1 MAREFSTV
9 GVVGLGTMGAG
20 IVEVFARNGIDV
32 VAVEISEPALER
44 GRATLTASTDRAVAK
59 GKLAAA
65 DRDALHE
72 RVHFAVGLPA
82 LHSVDLVI
90 EAVPEHLDLKQ
101 RIFAELDRVC
111 RPEAI
116 LATNTSS
123 LSVTE
128 ISVATT
134 RPNQVIGIHFFNP
147 APVMKLVEVVRTV
160 VTSPEVVADVEALCA
175 RLGKVDVTINDRA
188 GFIANALLFGYLNH
202 AVAMAESH
210 YAARE
215 DIDAAMKLGCGL
227 PMGPLAL
234 MDLIGLDTA
243 YEILDTMYRR
253 GGRDRRHAP
262 VPLLKQMVTA
272 GLLGRK
278 SGRGFYT
285 YERPGSPVVV
295 PDAATPLATES
306 AVAGGARAIYAEVG
320 TGSARSELASPA
332 VVTKVGVV
340 GSGMM
345 ATGIIEV
352 FATAGYEVV
361 SVTRGAEKSA
371 AVCEAV
377 KTSLNKG
384 VVRARLTEADREA
397 ALGRIS
403 WSATLDHLADVDL
416 VVEAVVEE
424 LSVKKALFASLD
436 EICKPDVVLATTTSS
451 LPVIDV
457 AMATNRPAD
466 VVGLHFFNPAPVMP
480 LVEIVRTIRTSP
492 EATATARAVCAALG
506 KTGVVCGDRSGFIV
520 NALLFPYLNDAVKML
535 EASYSTADDI
545 DHAMKLGCGYPM
557 GPFELLDVVGLDVA
571 LAIQRELYLELREPG
586 FAPAPLLE
594 HLVTAGY
601 LGRKTRR
608 GFRDHSHR

>member
-1 MAREFSTV
+1 MAREFTRV

-20 IVEVFARNGIDV
+20 IVEVFARNGVDV
-32 VAVEISEPALER
+32 TAVEISDAALER
-44 GRATLTASTDRAVAK
+44 GRVTLTGSTDRAVAK
-59 GKLAAA
+59 GKLAEA
-65 DRDALHE
+65 DRDALLA
-72 RVHFAVGLPA
+72 RVDFQVGLGA
-82 LHSVDLVI
+82 LHDVDLVI

-111 RPEAI
+111 KPDAI

-160 VTSPEVVADVEALCA
+160 VTSAEVVADVEALCA
-175 RLGKVDVTINDRA
+175 RLGKVDVTISDRA

-202 AVAMAESH
+202 AVGMFEAR
-210 YAARE
+210 YATRE

-262 VPLLKQMVTA
+262 APLLKQMVTA

-285 YERPGSPVVV
+285 YERPGSPKVV
-295 PDAATPLATES
+295 PDEHTPVAAA
-306 AVAGGARAIYAEVG
+306 AAHADGAR
-320 TGSARSELASPA
+320 
-332 VVTKVGVV
+332 VVAKVGVV
-340 GSGMM
+340 GSGTM

-352 FATAGYEVV
+352 FAKAGYEVI

-371 AVCEAV
+371 KVCEAV

-384 VVRARLTEADREA
+384 VVRGKLAETDRDA
-397 ALGRIS
+397 ALGRVT
-403 WSATLDHLADVDL
+403 WSATLEHLADVDL

-436 EICKPDVVLATTTSS
+436 EICKPGVVLATTTSS

-457 AMATNRPAD
+457 AMATQRPAD
-466 VVGLHFFNPAPVMP
+466 VIGLHFFNPAPIMP
-480 LVEIVRTIRTSP
+480 LVEIVRTIRTSA
-492 EATATARAVCAALG
+492 ETSATARAVCATLG

-557 GPFELLDVVGLDVA
+557 GPFELLDVVGLDVS

-601 LGRKTRR
+601 LGRKSGR
-608 GFRDHSHR
+608 GFRDHTNR

>member
-32 VAVEISEPALER
+32 VAVEIAESALER
-44 GRATLTASTDRAVAK
+44 GRATLKGSTDRAVAK
-59 GKLAAA
+59 GKLAEA

-72 RVHFAVGLPA
+72 RVHFAVGLDA

-111 RPEAI
+111 KPETI

-128 ISVATT
+128 ISVATS

-160 VTSPEVVADVEALCA
+160 VTAPEVVADVEALCA

-202 AVAMAESH
+202 AVAMVESH
-210 YAARE
+210 YATRE

-285 YERPGSPVVV
+285 YERPGSPRVV
-295 PDAATPLATES
+295 PDATTPPATDAALAD
-306 AVAGGARAIYAEVG
+306 GARAI
-320 TGSARSELASPA
+320 
-332 VVTKVGVV
+332 TKVGIV
-340 GSGMM
+340 GSGTM

-352 FATAGYEVV
+352 FAKAGYEVV

-371 AVCEAV
+371 SVCEAV

-384 VVRARLTEADREA
+384 VVRGKLAEADRDA
-397 ALGRIS
+397 ALGRIT

-436 EICKPDVVLATTTSS
+436 EICKPGVVLATTTSS

-457 AMATNRPAD
+457 AMATQRPAD

-480 LVEIVRTIRTSP
+480 LIEVVQTIRTSP
-492 EATATARAVCAALG
+492 ETTATARAVCAALG

-520 NALLFPYLNDAVKML
+520 NALLFPYLNDAVRML

>member
-1 MAREFSTV
+1 MTREISTV

-20 IVEVFARNGIDV
+20 IVEVFARTGIDV
-32 VAVEISEPALER
+32 VAVEVNEAAMDR
-44 GRATLTASTDRAVAK
+44 GRATLTGSTDRAVAK

-65 DRDALHE
+65 DRDALLG
-72 RVHFAVGLPA
+72 RVSFAVGLEA
-82 LHSVDLVI
+82 LRDVDLVV
-90 EAVPEHLDLKQ
+90 EAVPEQLELKQ
-101 RIFAELDRVC
+101 QIFAELDRIC
-111 RPEAI
+111 RPDTI
-116 LATNTSS
+116 LVTNTSA

-128 ISVATT
+128 ISVATH
-134 RPNQVIGIHFFNP
+134 RPNRVVGMHFFNP
-147 APVMKLVEVVRTV
+147 APIMRLVEVVRTV
-160 VTSPEVVADVEALCA
+160 VTEDEVVADIEALCA

-202 AVAMAESH
+202 AVSMVEGRYVS
-210 YAARE
+210 RE
-215 DIDAAMKLGCGL
+215 DIDAAMRLGCGL

-295 PDAATPLATES
+295 ADAES
-306 AVAGGARAIYAEVG
+306 APTA
-320 TGSARSELASPA
+320 GSAGPGEPA
-332 VVTKVGVV
+332 TIGAVGVV
-340 GSGMM
+340 GSGVM
-345 ATGIIEV
+345 AAGIVEV
-352 FATAGYEVV
+352 FARSGYAVT
-361 SVTRGAEKSA
+361 SVARGEEKSA
-371 AVCEAV
+371 ALRESVR
-377 KTSLNKG
+377 TSLNKG
-384 VVRARLTEADREA
+384 VVRGKMTEADRDA
-397 ALGRIS
+397 ALDRVTWTAS
-403 WSATLDHLADVDL
+403 LDRLSDVDL

-436 EICKPDVVLATTTSS
+436 EICKPSVLFATTTSS
-451 LPVIDV
+451 LPVIEC
-457 AMATNRPAD
+457 AMATSRPAN
-466 VVGLHFFNPAPVMP
+466 VVGLHFFNPAPMMP
-480 LVEIVRTIRTSP
+480 LVEVVRTIRTAP
-492 EATATARAVCAALG
+492 DAVATARALCESLG
-506 KTGVVCGDRSGFIV
+506 KTPVVCADRSGFVV
-520 NALLFPYLNDAVKML
+520 NALLFPYLNDAVRMV

-571 LAIQRELYLELREPG
+571 LAIQRELYLEFREPG

-601 LGRKTRR
+601 LGRKVGR
-608 GFRDHSHR
+608 GFRDYSRR

>member
-1 MAREFSTV
+1 MAREINSV

-32 VAVEISEPALER
+32 VAVEVTEAALER
-44 GRATLTASTDRAVAK
+44 GRAHLTGSTERAVAR
-59 GKLAAA
+59 GKLSEA
-65 DRDALHE
+65 DRDALLG
-72 RVHFAVGLPA
+72 RVTFAVGLPS
-82 LHSVDLVI
+82 LSEVDMVI

-101 RIFAELDRVC
+101 SIFAELDKVC
-111 RPEAI
+111 KPEAI

-147 APVMKLVEVVRTV
+147 APVMKLVEVIKTV
-160 VTSPEVVADVEALCA
+160 VTSPEVVEDIEALGS

-202 AVAMAESH
+202 AVTMFEAH
-210 YAARE
+210 YVSRE

-262 VPLLKQMVTA
+262 APLLKQMVTA

-285 YERPGSPVVV
+285 YESAGSPVVV
-295 PDAATPLATES
+295 GDELTPAASTA
-306 AVAGGARAIYAEVG
+306 AVSVAKIK
-320 TGSARSELASPA
+320 
-332 VVTKVGVV
+332 KVGVV
-340 GSGMM
+340 GSGVM
-345 ATGIIEV
+345 AAGIIEV
-352 FATAGYEVV
+352 FAKGGYEVV
-361 SVTRGAEKSA
+361 SVTRGAERSGRLCESVKNSMNK
-371 AVCEAV
+371 AVIRG
-377 KTSLNKG
+377 KI
-384 VVRARLTEADREA
+384 TEQERDSTLSRV
-397 ALGRIS
+397 S
-403 WSATLDHLADVDL
+403 WSTVLDHLADVDL

-424 LSVKKALFASLD
+424 LSVKTALFATLD
-436 EICKPDVVLATTTSS
+436 EICKSGAILATTTSS
-451 LPVIDV
+451 LPVIEC
-457 AMATNRPAD
+457 AMATGRPAD
-466 VVGLHFFNPAPVMP
+466 VVGLHFFNPAPIMN
-480 LVEIVRTIRTSP
+480 LVEVVHTIRTAD
-492 EATATARAVCAALG
+492 ETTAAAAAVVASLGKHPVVCA
-506 KTGVVCGDRSGFIV
+506 DRAGFVV
-520 NALLFPYLNDAVKML
+520 NALLFPYLNDAVRMV
-535 EASYSTADDI
+535 EANYANADDI
-545 DHAMKLGCGYPM
+545 DYAMKLGCGYPM

-571 LAIQRELYLELREPG
+571 LAIQRELYLEMREPG

-594 HLVTAGY
+594 QLVTAGY
-601 LGRKTRR
+601 LGKKVGR
-608 GFRDHSHR
+608 GFRDYRS

>member
-1 MAREFSTV
+1 MGREFGSV

-20 IVEVFARNGIDV
+20 IVEVFARSGLAV
-32 VAVEISEPALER
+32 TAVEISDGALHR
-44 GRATLTASTDRAVAK
+44 GEATMRGSLDRAVAK
-59 GKLAAA
+59 GKLSAE
-65 DRDALHE
+65 DRDALLG
-72 RVHFAVGLPA
+72 RVRFAVGLDA
-82 LHSVDLVI
+82 LHDVDLVI
-90 EAVPEHLDLKQ
+90 EAVPEQLELKQ

-111 RPEAI
+111 KPEAI

-128 ISVATT
+128 ISVATG
-134 RPNQVIGIHFFNP
+134 RPNQVIGMHFFNP
-147 APVMKLVEVVRTV
+147 APIMKLVEVVRTV
-160 VTSPEVVADVEALCA
+160 VTSQDVVTDIEALCE
-175 RLGKVDVTINDRA
+175 RLGKVDVTITDRA
-188 GFIANALLFGYLNH
+188 GFIANALLFGYLNQ
-202 AVAMAESH
+202 AVSMVESR
-210 YAARE
+210 YATRE

-262 VPLLKQMVTA
+262 VPLIKQMVTA

-285 YERPGSPVVV
+285 YEKPGSPVVV
-295 PDAATPLATES
+295 PDEFTPIG
-306 AVAGGARAIYAEVG
+306 GGAGSSAEHV
-320 TGSARSELASPA
+320 A
-332 VVTKVGVV
+332 KVGVV
-340 GSGMM
+340 GSGTM

-352 FATAGYEVV
+352 FAKAGFEVV

-371 AVCEAV
+371 QVCERL

-384 VVRARLTEADREA
+384 VVRGKLTEKDRDA
-397 ALGRIS
+397 AIGRVT
-403 WSATLDHLADVDL
+403 WSATLDHLSDVDL

-436 EICKPDVVLATTTSS
+436 EICKPGVVLATTTSS
-451 LPVIDV
+451 LPVIECAV
-457 AMATNRPAD
+457 ATERPAD
-466 VVGLHFFNPAPVMP
+466 VVGLHFFNPAPVMG
-480 LVEIVRTIRTSP
+480 LVEVVRTIRTSD
-492 EATATARAVCAALG
+492 ATVQTATAVCRALAKHAVVCA
-506 KTGVVCGDRSGFIV
+506 DRSGFVV
-520 NALLFPYLNDAVKML
+520 NALLFPYLNDAVKMV

-545 DHAMKLGCGYPM
+545 DYAMKLGCGYPM
-557 GPFELLDVVGLDVA
+557 GPFELLDVVGLDVS

-601 LGRKTRR
+601 LGRKVGR
-608 GFRDHSHR
+608 GFRDYSKR

>member
-1 MAREFSTV
+1 MTRDFSTV

-44 GRATLTASTDRAVAK
+44 GRATLSGSTDRAVAK

-72 RVHFAVGLPA
+72 RVHFAVGLDA

-111 RPEAI
+111 RPETI

-128 ISVATT
+128 ISVATS

-202 AVAMAESH
+202 AVGMFEAH
-210 YAARE
+210 YATRE

-295 PDAATPLATES
+295 PDEATPLATEA
-306 AVAGGARAIYAEVG
+306 AVADGARAI
-320 TGSARSELASPA
+320 
-332 VVTKVGVV
+332 TKVGVV
-340 GSGMM
+340 GSGTM

-352 FATAGYEVV
+352 FAKAGYEVV
-361 SVTRGAEKSA
+361 SVTRGMEKSA
-371 AVCEAV
+371 KVCEAV

-384 VVRARLTEADREA
+384 VVRGKLAEADRDA

-436 EICKPDVVLATTTSS
+436 EICKPGVVLATTTSS

-457 AMATNRPAD
+457 AMATHRPAD

-480 LVEIVRTIRTSP
+480 LVEVVRTIRTSP

-557 GPFELLDVVGLDVA
+557 GPFELLDVVGLDVS

>member
-44 GRATLTASTDRAVAK
+44 GRATLTRSTDRAVAK

-72 RVHFAVGLPA
+72 RVHFAAGLDA

-101 RIFAELDRVC
+101 RIFAELDRIC
-111 RPEAI
+111 RPETI

-160 VTSPEVVADVEALCA
+160 VTAPEVVADVEALCA

-202 AVAMAESH
+202 AVGMFESH
-210 YAARE
+210 YATRE

-295 PDAATPLATES
+295 PDEATPLTTE
-306 AVAGGARAIYAEVG
+306 AGLGDGARAIA
-320 TGSARSELASPA
+320 
-332 VVTKVGVV
+332 KVGVV
-340 GSGMM
+340 GSGTM

-352 FATAGYEVV
+352 FAKAGYEVV
-361 SVTRGAEKSA
+361 SVTRGMEKSA
-371 AVCEAV
+371 TVCEAV

-384 VVRARLTEADREA
+384 VVRGKLTEADRDA

-436 EICKPDVVLATTTSS
+436 EICKPGVVLATTTSS

-457 AMATNRPAD
+457 AMATHRPAD

-480 LVEIVRTIRTSP
+480 LVEVVRTIRTSP

-506 KTGVVCGDRSGFIV
+506 KTAVVCGDRSGFIV

>member
-1 MAREFSTV
+1 MAREFTRV

-32 VAVEISEPALER
+32 VAVEISAAALER
-44 GRATLTASTDRAVAK
+44 GRATLTGSTDRAVAK
-59 GKLAAA
+59 GKLAEA
-65 DRDALHE
+65 DRDALLS
-72 RVHFAVGLPA
+72 RVDFQVGLGA

-111 RPEAI
+111 KPEAI

-147 APVMKLVEVVRTV
+147 APIMKLVEVVRTV
-160 VTSPEVVADVEALCA
+160 VTSADVVADVEALCT

-202 AVAMAESH
+202 AVSLFEAR
-210 YAARE
+210 YASRE

-262 VPLLKQMVTA
+262 VPLIKQMVTA

-285 YERPGSPVVV
+285 YERPGSPKVV
-295 PDAATPLATES
+295 PDEQTPVATE
-306 AVAGGARAIYAEVG
+306 AGLADGAR
-320 TGSARSELASPA
+320 
-332 VVTKVGVV
+332 VVAKVGVV
-340 GSGMM
+340 GSGTM

-352 FATAGYEVV
+352 FAKAGYEVI

-371 AVCEAV
+371 KVCEAV

-384 VVRARLTEADREA
+384 VVRGKLSETDRDA
-397 ALGRIS
+397 ALGRVT

-436 EICKPDVVLATTTSS
+436 EICKPGVVLATTTSS

-457 AMATNRPAD
+457 AMATQRPAD
-466 VVGLHFFNPAPVMP
+466 VIGLHFFNPAPIMP
-480 LVEIVRTIRTSP
+480 LVEIVRTIRTSA
-492 EATATARAVCAALG
+492 EAAATARAVCAVLG

-601 LGRKTRR
+601 LGRKSGR
-608 GFRDHSHR
+608 GFRDHTHL

>member
-1 MAREFSTV
+1 MAREFTRV

-32 VAVEISEPALER
+32 TAVEISDGALER

-59 GKLAAA
+59 GKLAEAE
-65 DRDALHE
+65 RDALLA
-72 RVHFAVGLPA
+72 RVDFRVGLDA
-82 LHSVDLVI
+82 LHDVDLVI

-111 RPEAI
+111 KPEAI

-160 VTSPEVVADVEALCA
+160 VTSADVVADVEALCE
-175 RLGKVDVTINDRA
+175 RLGKVDVTISDRA

-202 AVAMAESH
+202 AVGMFEAR
-210 YAARE
+210 YATRE

-262 VPLLKQMVTA
+262 APLLKQMVTA

-285 YERPGSPVVV
+285 YERPGSPKVV
-295 PDAATPLATES
+295 PDEFTPLAAE
-306 AVAGGARAIYAEVG
+306 AAIADGARATA
-320 TGSARSELASPA
+320 
-332 VVTKVGVV
+332 KVGVV
-340 GSGMM
+340 GSGTM

-352 FATAGYEVV
+352 FAKAGYEVI

-371 AVCEAV
+371 KVCEAV

-384 VVRARLTEADREA
+384 VVRGKLSETDRDD
-397 ALGRIS
+397 ALGRIT
-403 WSATLDHLADVDL
+403 WSATLEHLADVDL
-416 VVEAVVEE
+416 VVEAVIEE

-436 EICKPDVVLATTTSS
+436 EICKPGVVLATTTSS

-457 AMATNRPAD
+457 AMATQRPAD
-466 VVGLHFFNPAPVMP
+466 VIGLHFFNPAPIMP
-480 LVEIVRTIRTSP
+480 LVEIVQTIRTSA
-492 EATATARAVCAALG
+492 ETSATARAVCAKLG

-545 DHAMKLGCGYPM
+545 DYAMKLGCGYPM
-557 GPFELLDVVGLDVA
+557 GPFELLDVVGLDVS
-571 LAIQRELYLELREPG
+571 LAIQQELYLELREPG

-601 LGRKTRR
+601 LGRKSGR
-608 GFRDHSHR
+608 GFRDHTRR